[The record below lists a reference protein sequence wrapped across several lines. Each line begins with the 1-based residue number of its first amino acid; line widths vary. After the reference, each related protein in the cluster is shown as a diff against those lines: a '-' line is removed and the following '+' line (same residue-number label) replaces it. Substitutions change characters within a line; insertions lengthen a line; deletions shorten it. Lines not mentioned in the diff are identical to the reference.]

1 MKKLIDGGYFFEG
14 PRWHDGAWWCS
25 DIYAKQVLR
34 ITPDGAKTVMAE
46 VPGEPSGLGWMP
58 NGDLLIA
65 SMQDRKL
72 LRRTA
77 DGTLAVHADL
87 SSIMPFFINDM
98 IVDSEGRAYV
108 GNFGFDIWNGGA
120 PRSTCL
126 IRVDADGSVHLAGKD
141 LWFPNGMVITGDGKT
156 LIVAESGAARLTAFT
171 IEPGGRLRDQRIWA
185 KLGEAH
191 PLDAAG
197 DLTKMDFG
205 PDGCAID
212 SEDHVWVADSFFNRV
227 CRVAEG
233 GAILETVPGLPDQG
247 LYACALGGE
256 DGHALMMCAAPD
268 FHSDARR
275 AKAEASLIVATV
287 GATAP

>member
-1 MKKLIDGGYFFEG
+1 
-14 PRWHDGAWWCS
+14 
-25 DIYAKQVLR
+25 
-34 ITPDGAKTVMAE
+34 
-46 VPGEPSGLGWMP
+46 
-58 NGDLLIA
+58 
-65 SMQDRKL
+65 
-72 LRRTA
+72 
-77 DGTLAVHADL
+77 
-87 SSIMPFFINDM
+87 
-98 IVDSEGRAYV
+98 
-108 GNFGFDIWNGGA
+108 
-120 PRSTCL
+120 
-126 IRVDADGSVHLAGKD
+126 
-141 LWFPNGMVITGDGKT
+141 
-156 LIVAESGAARLTAFT
+156 
-171 IEPGGRLRDQRIWA
+171 
-185 KLGEAH
+185 
-191 PLDAAG
+191 
-197 DLTKMDFG
+197 MDFG